1 VNIPGVEVTVIRE
14 GTRSGE
20 IVLLAPIDEA
30 PTILLGSA
38 PAPSPEGS
46 LVQLTATGSDAEG
59 PVTVSWDLDNDGIPD
74 AAGPAVWVEAADGPS
89 STPITAFVTDSNGR
103 SVTAATAIESLNVAA
118 TGTLT
123 LTGPTAGQ
131 VTAKVTDLSD
141 PAEADI
147 AGLTVTF
154 DTDGDGTFESN
165 TNPVTFDVS
174 SRTGGSYNVTA
185 RITDD
190 DGGSTDLTKS
200 FTVTTPTTTVLATS
214 TTTSTTTTT
223 TTTTV
228 LAPTTTSTATTSTTT
243 VLATTTTSTATT
255 STATV
260 LATTTTTVP
269 PVQKLLSTVT
279 GPTSPAAP
287 GDVAFVN
294 VSLTNASQS
303 SATNVSVTV
312 RSGSGLSPL
321 IGRQATLDD
330 RSMMELSN
338 GAGWTCTTTN
348 PVVCSL
354 PQLLAGATSDVTLEL
369 TVDIN
374 AVGTIRADIDIAA
387 DNLSATTES
396 VLIAIVAPA
405 STTTPTTSPI
415 RIPMTD
421 LPSTGSQTR
430 LPLVLAVGVFVVGLA
445 MLIVTRRRRLI

>member
-1 VNIPGVEVTVIRE
+1 
-14 GTRSGE
+14 
-20 IVLLAPIDEA
+20 
-30 PTILLGSA
+30 
-38 PAPSPEGS
+38 
-46 LVQLTATGSDAEG
+46 
-59 PVTVSWDLDNDGIPD
+59 
-74 AAGPAVWVEAADGPS
+74 
-89 STPITAFVTDSNGR
+89 
-103 SVTAATAIESLNVAA
+103 
-118 TGTLT
+118 
-123 LTGPTAGQ
+123 
-131 VTAKVTDLSD
+131 
-141 PAEADI
+141 
-147 AGLTVTF
+147 
-154 DTDGDGTFESN
+154 
-165 TNPVTFDVS
+165 
-174 SRTGGSYNVTA
+174 
-185 RITDD
+185 
-190 DGGSTDLTKS
+190 
-200 FTVTTPTTTVLATS
+200 VTTPTTTVLATS

-228 LAPTTTSTATTSTTT
+228 LAPTTTSTATTST
-243 VLATTTTSTATT
+243 
-255 STATV
+255 ATV
-260 LATTTTTVP
+260 LAPTTTTVP

-396 VLIAIVAPA
+396 VLIAIAAPA